1 MALATPNRSGFSSA
15 PRCLFLFWVA
25 FLLVSILTPLDSLNA
40 QEGVGSIQGALLGG
54 ILIGVIDA
62 FGRAVFPQLAMFT
75 MYLVMIVV
83 LIVRPQGLLGRKL

>member
-1 MALATPNRSGFSSA
+1 
-15 PRCLFLFWVA
+15 
-25 FLLVSILTPLDSLNA
+25 
-40 QEGVGSIQGALLGG
+40 VGSIQGALLGG